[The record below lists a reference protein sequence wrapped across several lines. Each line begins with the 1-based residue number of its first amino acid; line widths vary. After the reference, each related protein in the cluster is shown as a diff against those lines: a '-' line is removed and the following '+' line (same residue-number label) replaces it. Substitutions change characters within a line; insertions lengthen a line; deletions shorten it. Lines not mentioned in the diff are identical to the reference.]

1 MTEQETRSEFYFQSV
16 GGLTGQYLPSG
27 DDIAVGT
34 LITSR
39 GIFPANLM
47 PYTQRFIEHSSW
59 VTTKRVKYICW
70 LNQIDTEPYFLL
82 KLVKTLKTYPD
93 WLPESGWF
101 NIRGLVEQVSGKE
114 VVLLVQ
120 RNYKSRPTEK
130 QIEKSRFHI
139 KIHNCPKKIR
149 KGQFWQI
156 EAMLEAGKLNYLNS
170 RRIGDARQ
178 TKKLLAEQK
187 EKFLESRG
195 LLKSV

>member
-1 MTEQETRSEFYFQSV
+1 MTEQETRSEFYFQSI

-27 DDIAVGT
+27 DDITVGS

-39 GIFPANLM
+39 GLFPANLD
-47 PYTQRFIEHSSW
+47 PYTQRFIENDPQA
-59 VTTKRVKYICW
+59 TERRIKYICW
-70 LNQIDTEPYFLL
+70 LKEWSSEPYFLFT
-82 KLVKTLKTYPD
+82 LVKRVWKYPD

-101 NIRGLVEQVSGKE
+101 KIRGLVEQVSGKE

-130 QIEKSRFHI
+130 QIKQSISHI
-139 KIHNCPKKIR
+139 TIDNCPKNIR

-170 RRIGDARQ
+170 RRIADARQ
-178 TKKLLAEQK
+178 TKKLLAQQK
-187 EKFLESRG
+187 DKFLKSRG
-195 LLKSV
+195 LLKSL